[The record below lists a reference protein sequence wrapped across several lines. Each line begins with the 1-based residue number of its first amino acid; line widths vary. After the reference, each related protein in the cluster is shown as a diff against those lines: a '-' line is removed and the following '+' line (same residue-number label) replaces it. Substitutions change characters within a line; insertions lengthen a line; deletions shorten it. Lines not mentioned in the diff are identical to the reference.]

1 MLRRKDAALR
11 VEPVIYITSRLGE
24 SRDDFIARLT
34 ASTPALSAAERE
46 RIGNCY
52 PMGRQPGSS
61 NSPEHNERIAAA
73 IQHRYQDDPD
83 YQLML
88 NG

>member
-11 VEPVIYITSRLGE
+11 VEPVIYITPRLGE

-46 RIGNCY
+46 RIGKLL
-52 PMGRQPGSS
+52 S
-61 NSPEHNERIAAA
+61 N
-73 IQHRYQDDPD
+73 
-83 YQLML
+83 
-88 NG
+88 G